1 MGGLFFEHTILTSV
15 LLISCTEMVYKSLQY
30 QQMHSSTIMYFTP
43 N

>member
-1 MGGLFFEHTILTSV
+1 MFHMGKRHGMCPLCLHKYQI
-15 LLISCTEMVYKSLQY
+15 YKSIQY